1 MFLVGIISYIKDKK
15 DFKKIVLIG
24 FSNKEKKTL
33 LKILKSL
40 PYFFLSITS
49 YDVVVHPIRL
59 TAYGCTNSWRA
70 LFTNV
75 LNRQKCLFIISIQ
88 QLKKKKENM
97 KNTSNYF

>member
-24 FSNKEKKTL
+24 FSNKEKKNTF
-33 LKILKSL
+33 KDFEKSSIS
-40 PYFFLSITS
+40 FFLSITS

-88 QLKKKKENM
+88 QLKKKNM

>member
-1 MFLVGIISYIKDKK
+1 MFLVGIISYIQDKK

-49 YDVVVHPIRL
+49 YDVVVHPIR
-59 TAYGCTNSWRA
+59 CTNSWRA

>member
-40 PYFFLSITS
+40 PYFFF
-49 YDVVVHPIRL
+49 VNH
-59 TAYGCTNSWRA
+59 
-70 LFTNV
+70 
-75 LNRQKCLFIISIQ
+75 
-88 QLKKKKENM
+88 
-97 KNTSNYF
+97 